1 MQFDPLKRRDFITL
15 LGGAAAAWPLVAS
28 AQQPAMPVIGFLNAT
43 SPDTYAERLR
53 GFRQGLKETGYAEG
67 ENVAIEY
74 RWAEG
79 KDDRLPSLAA
89 DLVRRRVAVIAATS
103 TSAALAA
110 KAAAA
115 MIPVVF
121 LVAEDPVKLGLVA
134 SLARPGGNATGINF
148 YSNELTAKRLA
159 LLRELVPGAARV
171 AVLVNPVNARVTET
185 TLREMDL
192 ELAQWDC
199 KFTYSTL
206 APAARLIR
214 PSQRLS
220 ASGPTRFSPDSTPF

>member
-1 MQFDPLKRRDFITL
+1 VRRREFITL
-15 LGGAAAAWPLVAS
+15 LGGAAAWPLAAR
-28 AQQPAMPVIGFLNAT
+28 AQQPTMPVIGFLNAT
-43 SPDTYAERLR
+43 SPDTYADRLR

-79 KDDRLPSLAA
+79 KDDRLQSLAA

-115 MIPVVF
+115 MIPVDF

-134 SLARPGGNATGINF
+134 NLSHFADESPKRVRLSRVGREALPNGNRDRPAVRARARDAG
-148 YSNELTAKRLA
+148 R
-159 LLRELVPGAARV
+159 RVPG
-171 AVLVNPVNARVTET
+171 
-185 TLREMDL
+185 TLRGP
-192 ELAQWDC
+192 C
-199 KFTYSTL
+199 
-206 APAARLIR
+206 APLRGPGARFAR
-214 PSQRLS
+214 SR
-220 ASGPTRFSPDSTPF
+220 